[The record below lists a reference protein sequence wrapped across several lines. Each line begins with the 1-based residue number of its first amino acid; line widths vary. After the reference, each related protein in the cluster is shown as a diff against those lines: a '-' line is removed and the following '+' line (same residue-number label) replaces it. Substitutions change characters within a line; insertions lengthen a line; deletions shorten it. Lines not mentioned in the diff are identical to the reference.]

1 MQATPSPRHSPA
13 AFVRIVGAVTDLTVG
28 ASSLAIL
35 ASATSPLHTAVGVVL
50 AVLLLTRTE
59 AAS

>member
-1 MQATPSPRHSPA
+1 MQAASSRRTA
-13 AFVRIVGAVTDLTVG
+13 VGFVSVVTDITVG

-35 ASATSPLHTAVGVVL
+35 ATATSPMHTAVGVVL

>member
-1 MQATPSPRHSPA
+1 MQATSAPRRFPVG
-13 AFVRIVGAVTDLTVG
+13 FVSVVTDITVG

-35 ASATSPLHTAVGVVL
+35 ATATTPLHTAVGVVL

-59 AAS
+59 WAS

>member
-1 MQATPSPRHSPA
+1 MQATSAPRRFP
-13 AFVRIVGAVTDLTVG
+13 VRIVGAVTDLTVG

-35 ASATSPLHTAVGVVL
+35 ATATSPLHTAVGVVL

>member
-1 MQATPSPRHSPA
+1 MQATSAPRRFP
-13 AFVRIVGAVTDLTVG
+13 VRSVSALTDITVG

-35 ASATSPLHTAVGVVL
+35 ATATSPLHTATGVVL

-59 AAS
+59 WAS